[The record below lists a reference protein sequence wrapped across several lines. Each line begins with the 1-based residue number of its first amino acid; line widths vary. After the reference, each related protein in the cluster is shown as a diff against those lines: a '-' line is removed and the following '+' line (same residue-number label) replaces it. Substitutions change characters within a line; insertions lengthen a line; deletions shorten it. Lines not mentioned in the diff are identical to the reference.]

1 MRYCFFLC
9 VLAFVS
15 SCSTKE
21 IANQPMNIDTVKVV
35 SLPIDTTFSDTLV
48 QTLQTPWTPA
58 DSAFFVGY
66 ANYFPTTKEFYV
78 SLYAT
83 TDSAFNEA
91 RANLDSM
98 IFNEDEVVRQ
108 RLSLE
113 LGKKYFYLHGMDT
126 VMLCNRSHQIIAKT
140 VLSHIEYFADMIS
153 GEFVAV
159 YKYDQPVKNED
170 GPWYCMSASYKQ
182 PIDKN
187 FSSNVVVDKDL
198 NARIAKRLKSDTTK
212 TWTIQHVRIMPTG
225 KILTTASLDTMSY
238 VLETAEGKIRILNQE
253 RNNFHFGNFLPLP
266 FMINDKPLLLMSYST
281 PGSDVVGD
289 LLFSYNGKT
298 YEPVELNRMG
308 INTIPRNSLA
318 TDMQ

>member
-1 MRYCFFLC
+1 MRYCVFLC
-9 VLAFVS
+9 LLAFVV

-21 IANQPMNIDTVKVV
+21 IANQNINTDTVKVV

-48 QTLQTPWTPA
+48 HTLTSPWNPT

-78 SLYAT
+78 SLYAQ

-91 RANLDSM
+91 RANLDSV

-108 RLSLE
+108 RLSLQM
-113 LGKKYFYLHGMDT
+113 GKKYFYLHGMDT

-159 YKYDQPVKNED
+159 YKYDKPVKDEE

-182 PIDKN
+182 PIDKG
-187 FSSNVVVDKDL
+187 FSSTAVVDQDL

-212 TWTIQHVRIMPTG
+212 DWTIQHVRIMPTG

-238 VLETAEGKIRILNQE
+238 LLETSEGKIRILKQVSNDY
-253 RNNFHFGNFLPLP
+253 HFGNFLPLP
-266 FMINDKPLLLMSYST
+266 FMINDKPLLLMSYSN
-281 PGSDVVGD
+281 PDSDLEGD
-289 LLFSYNGKT
+289 FLFSYNGKT

-308 INTIPRNSLA
+308 INTVPRSALA
-318 TDMQ
+318 AELP